1 MYKISEKNTNGLFS
15 AIADGDIELS
25 AAYIKDIYMEIF
37 DNTQALNGDE
47 LDTWTAQVDVSSE
60 EGTDGIN
67 AELDKLYDFCDA
79 HGISLEADSKLSI
92 TEDADDS
99 KSSEGWGELLQ
110 EESVL
115 YDLESFIYELR
126 NTTRGAYTNA
136 YTYKELAAYIH
147 NLANRLRD
155 FGTEVSYMS
164 DEDMEESLVEKELST
179 KNRAVVNETLT
190 DSQIDRLLDKAF
202 SYGYSYGYSGDKAFD
217 DFLSRVKVPLE
228 DEEKNRLRAAFDNG
242 NRQAEY
248 DEERSYYGESCAECT
263 SEDTPVGSENN
274 DVEDGIDETLN
285 ERELS
290 RKERS
295 ISKVLVDNKD
305 KINATSS
312 KEELVSVVRDL
323 LKDVNPERTEKIFRA
338 LNSKRDYFK
347 ALQYIYDFILKGDD
361 LGVIK
366 EDVETEDDIVVD
378 MFDDFNFDD
387 DIDELIKETRVEEC
401 DCGFVP
407 DDTDNIELVDVEED
421 IERPKEVVYVDAC
434 TPDRFKSANPVN
446 FSECKAHN
454 LGPGEVDMDVDGFIP
469 DDTDDI
475 ELK

>member
-15 AIADGDIELS
+15 AIADSDIELS

-60 EGTDGIN
+60 DGTDGIN
-67 AELDKLYDFCDA
+67 AELDKLYDFCEK
-79 HGISLEADSKLSI
+79 HGIEFSN
-92 TEDADDS
+92 TEPKED
-99 KSSEGWGELLQ
+99 EGVNEG
-110 EESVL
+110 
-115 YDLESFIYELR
+115 
-126 NTTRGAYTNA
+126 
-136 YTYKELAAYIH
+136 
-147 NLANRLRD
+147 
-155 FGTEVSYMS
+155 
-164 DEDMEESLVEKELST
+164 LVEKELST
-179 KNRAVVNETLT
+179 KNR
-190 DSQIDRLLDKAF
+190 
-202 SYGYSYGYSGDKAFD
+202 
-217 DFLSRVKVPLE
+217 
-228 DEEKNRLRAAFDNG
+228 
-242 NRQAEY
+242 
-248 DEERSYYGESCAECT
+248 
-263 SEDTPVGSENN
+263 
-274 DVEDGIDETLN
+274 
-285 ERELS
+285 
-290 RKERS
+290 S
-295 ISKVLVDNKD
+295 ISKIFVDNKD

-378 MFDDFNFDD
+378 VFDDFNFDD
-387 DIDELIKETRVEEC
+387 DIDELIKETRVDEC

-421 IERPKEVVYVDAC
+421 IERPKEVVHVDEC
-434 TPDRFKSANPVN
+434 TPDRFKPANPVN

-454 LGPGEVDMDVDGFIP
+454 LGPGDVDMEVDGFIP
-469 DDTDDI
+469 DDTDNI

>member
-1 MYKISEKNTNGLFS
+1 MYKISEKNSNGLFS

-67 AELDKLYDFCDA
+67 AELDKLYDFCEK
-79 HGISLEADSKLSI
+79 HGIEFSN
-92 TEDADDS
+92 TEPKEVEGVDEEEDD
-99 KSSEGWGELLQ
+99 
-110 EESVL
+110 
-115 YDLESFIYELR
+115 
-126 NTTRGAYTNA
+126 T
-136 YTYKELAAYIH
+136 
-147 NLANRLRD
+147 
-155 FGTEVSYMS
+155 
-164 DEDMEESLVEKELST
+164 
-179 KNRAVVNETLT
+179 VVNETLT

-228 DEEKNRLRAAFDNG
+228 DEEKSRLRAAFDNG

-248 DEERSYYGESCAECT
+248 DEERRYYGESCAECT

-295 ISKVLVDNKD
+295 ISKILVDNKD

-366 EDVETEDDIVVD
+366 EDVEAEDDVVVD

-407 DDTDNIELVDVEED
+407 DDTDNIELVDGAKIEEYKKIIID
-421 IERPKEVVYVDAC
+421 K
-434 TPDRFKSANPVN
+434 
-446 FSECKAHN
+446 
-454 LGPGEVDMDVDGFIP
+454 M
-469 DDTDDI
+469 
-475 ELK
+475 

>member
-1 MYKISEKNTNGLFS
+1 MYKISEKNTNGLFN
-15 AIADGDIELS
+15 AIADSDIELS

-47 LDTWTAQVDVSSE
+47 LDTWTAQVDLSSE

-99 KSSEGWGELLQ
+99 KSLEGWGELLQ

-115 YDLESFIYELR
+115 YDLESLIYELR
-126 NTTRGAYTNA
+126 NTTRGTYTDA

-147 NLANRLRD
+147 KLANRLRD

-164 DEDMEESLVEKELST
+164 DEDIKESLVEKELST
-179 KNRAVVNETLT
+179 KNR
-190 DSQIDRLLDKAF
+190 
-202 SYGYSYGYSGDKAFD
+202 
-217 DFLSRVKVPLE
+217 
-228 DEEKNRLRAAFDNG
+228 
-242 NRQAEY
+242 
-248 DEERSYYGESCAECT
+248 
-263 SEDTPVGSENN
+263 
-274 DVEDGIDETLN
+274 
-285 ERELS
+285 
-290 RKERS
+290 S
-295 ISKVLVDNKD
+295 ISKIFVDNKD

-312 KEELVSVVRDL
+312 KEELVSLVKDL
-323 LKDVNPERTEKIFRA
+323 LKDVNPQRTEKIFRA

-387 DIDELIKETRVEEC
+387 DIDELIKETRVDEC

-421 IERPKEVVYVDAC
+421 IERPKEVVHVDEC
-434 TPDRFKSANPVN
+434 TPDRFKPANPVN

-454 LGPGEVDMDVDGFIP
+454 LGPGDVDMEVDGFIP
-469 DDTDDI
+469 DDTDNI